1 MPEEIYIKLQE
12 SNLVWHRKQL
22 DRLIKMREGMVQDGD
37 WEQIDFDSV
46 NRLIH
51 HHECRIERSLFNI
64 QRGWVGERS

>member
-1 MPEEIYIKLQE
+1 MPEEIYIGLQE
-12 SNLVWHRKQL
+12 RNLEYHRKQL
-22 DRLIKMREGMVQDGD
+22 VRLNNFREGMIQDGD